1 MKHFKYL
8 SIPYIVWLL
17 ILVIIPLIAMIIL
30 SFADSNGFDFSTM
43 TFTLDN
49 WANLFDTVYLS
60 AFWNSIKIAG
70 ISTIICILIGYPISY
85 IISTSHLRNKM
96 ALIMVLVLPMWS
108 NQLLRIIAWEKIF
121 YPVSIINNIGISLN
135 LIGTDFAVIFATV
148 TMYLPFMIL
157 PTFTVLEKLDKSY
170 IEASYDL
177 GVSRVRTFLKVTLP
191 MSSKGIMSGIIMV
204 FLPASTGFAITERLG
219 GGKIIMI
226 GNIIESFFKRAFNYN
241 MGSLLSLVVIMVI
254 MGAIVLLSK
263 FDKEGETLI

>member
-8 SIPYIVWLL
+8 SIPYIIWLV
-17 ILVIIPLIAMIIL
+17 ILVVLPLLAMLFL
-30 SFADSNGFDFSTM
+30 SLTESDGFDFSTIK
-43 TFTLDN
+43 FSFSN
-49 WANLFDTVYLS
+49 WASLFNTAYLS

-85 IISTSHLRNKM
+85 IISTSKLKNKI
-96 ALIMVLVLPMWS
+96 ALIMILILPMRS

-121 YPVSIINNIGISLN
+121 YPTSIINSLGISLD

-148 TMYLPFMIL
+148 TIYLPFMIL

-170 IEASYDL
+170 VEASYDL
-177 GVSRVRTFLKVTLP
+177 GVSRIGTFFKVTLP

-226 GNIIESFFKRAFNYN
+226 GNIIENFFKRSFNYN
-241 MGSLLSLVVIMVI
+241 MGSMVSLVVILVI

>member
-1 MKHFKYL
+1 MSKFKYL
-8 SIPYIVWLL
+8 SIPYVIWLV
-17 ILVIIPLIAMIIL
+17 ILVVLPLLAMVLL
-30 SFADSNGFDFSTM
+30 SFTESSALDFTTM
-43 TFTLDN
+43 TFSLEN
-49 WANLFDTVYLS
+49 WSRLFNTVYLN

-70 ISTIICILIGYPISY
+70 ISTLICVLIGYPISY

-96 ALIMVLVLPMWS
+96 ALIMVLILPMWS

-121 YPVSIINNIGISLN
+121 YPISIINGLGLSFN

-157 PTFTVLEKLDKSY
+157 PTYTVLEKLDKSY
-170 IEASYDL
+170 VEASYDL
-177 GVSRVRTFLKVTLP
+177 GVSRTKTFLKVTLP

-226 GNIIESFFKRAFNYN
+226 GNIIENYFKRAFNYN
-241 MGSLLSLVVIMVI
+241 MGGLLSLVVILVI
-254 MGAIVLLSK
+254 MGSIVLLSK